1 MNFAGK
7 VMMVAAAM
15 EKQNGDSGR
24 GGRYI
29 GLRR

>member
-1 MNFAGK
+1 MNLTGK
-7 VMMVAAAM
+7 VMAVAAAM
-15 EKQNGDSGR
+15 EKQNGNSGR